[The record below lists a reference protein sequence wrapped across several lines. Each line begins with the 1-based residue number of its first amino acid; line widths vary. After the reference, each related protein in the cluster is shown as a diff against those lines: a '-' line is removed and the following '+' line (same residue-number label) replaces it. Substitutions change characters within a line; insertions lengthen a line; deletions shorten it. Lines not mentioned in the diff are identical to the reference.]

1 MSEHLVID
9 NVEKSRYEIHVGQV
23 LAGFTEYFE
32 DDDVLVFPHTE
43 IAPDF
48 NGQGLAAILVTEA
61 LDDVRAKGRLIRPDC
76 PYIAAFIAKHPDY
89 QDLVA

>member
-1 MSEHLVID
+1 MSAHLVID
-9 NVEKSRYEIHVGQV
+9 NAEKSRYEIHVDGL
-23 LAGFTEYFE
+23 LAGFTEYVDE
-32 DDDVLVFPHTE
+32 GEVLVFPHTE

-76 PYIAAFIAKHPDY
+76 PYVAAFIAKHPDY
-89 QDLVA
+89 HDLVA